1 MVYDLWS
8 PVWTWPNGI
17 VLDGARL
24 HVPVG
29 TKELYANAEGW
40 KDFSSIVEGDG
51 PEKGDA
57 NGDGVVNAADIV
69 DVVNHLMGKPTSTG
83 EFYDSAADVN
93 GDGIVNIADV
103 VCLVTLISQ

>member
-1 MVYDLWS
+1 M
-8 PVWTWPNGI
+8 
-17 VLDGARL
+17 
-24 HVPVG
+24 
-29 TKELYANAEGW
+29 
-40 KDFSSIVEGDG
+40 EGDG